1 MAVIFAAI
9 SAQNKAR
16 NTGSKYCTAFP
27 RVVSANPGALLSI
40 ARNTQFSAM
49 TPKTTRSKRGWKHA
63 RIAIFRIG
71 LSAVNTP
78 RDFSINTVC
87 DRKTVAVVGIAR
99 VGDGVQVGDAFVRWV
114 RSRSAIRRTGGR
126 KNQSRRSV
134 VILSG
139 MAGGKRV

>member
-1 MAVIFAAI
+1 MIFAAI

-16 NTGSKYCTAFP
+16 NTGSEYFTTFP

-49 TPKTTRSKRGWKHA
+49 TPKTTRSKCGWKHA

-71 LSAVNTP
+71 FSAVNTP

-87 DRKTVAVVGIAR
+87 DWKTVAVVGIAR

-114 RSRSAIRRTGGR
+114 RSRSALANGR
-126 KNQSRRSV
+126 AKNQNRRSV